1 MRFPTSPNKLTHF
14 PPPTNTLHNTSK
26 NFLTCL
32 WYREAI
38 DCGGNLSSFQTLL
51 SMQGETRSLKTSIL
65 CGWIFLTCI
74 HLGRAQSLKFQHIG
88 VDEGLSQDI
97 VTSIAQ
103 DSLGF
108 MWFGTEDGLNMYDGY
123 GITVFKYDPRD
134 TNSLP
139 SSGIISLIVDSRGRL
154 WTGTGDGSIMEP
166 GTRKFTRINLAKGEA
181 TFCEGEDSN
190 IWISTSHGLY
200 NYASDQKVVR
210 VFIGAEAWFPA
221 NVMLYDQREKRLFI
235 GSSTGLN
242 VFSVLGDTLIPERAA
257 RAIGSI
263 KGHNVS
269 ALCRSSNGDIFVG
282 TLDAGLFRISSNL
295 ETVEQYRPY
304 AGDQRTLSDN
314 RVLALAEDHQRR
326 LWVGTFS
333 GLDMLDRVS
342 GKFTRYKDESDVDGL
357 RGDRVYSI
365 CVDRSGALWVGT
377 YRGGVNRFDPHRQR
391 FTHIAYEPEKE
402 GGLHARDVFSLLETD
417 DRDLWVGTDD
427 GLFRRSSGT
436 NRFRH
441 YKHDPRKQRSLS
453 NDGIFAL
460 CQRRNGELWIG
471 GGDGVANRYEPAEDG
486 FVRYPLPRGNAIRSI
501 YETRDGRLFV
511 GTDSRGAFVLD
522 SIRHKFVPWEVQGDS
537 SHPAGV
543 WAMYQD
549 RPGFLW
555 LGTFYLPYIVRVD
568 PVTQNAVKIYADPQ
582 HEGALMIPSVRAFC
596 ENIDDTLYLGTWAA
610 GFARFDRSSDSYT
623 WYTEIDGL
631 PNNYVK
637 AMQSDTRGRIW
648 IATEKGLARFDLKT
662 ESFRTYTV
670 EDGLQSNF
678 FWSGSSCKG
687 KDGRL
692 YFGGTNGFNV
702 FHPDSISEN
711 MNVPPVVITSVR
723 VLDKPFPIPGEG
735 RDRTINLRYEADFFS
750 FEFVALDYTFPERN
764 QYAYML
770 EGFDK
775 NWVKSGT
782 RRYAAYTH
790 LDPGKY
796 VFRVRGSNN
805 DGVWNETGTAIAIV
819 IAPPYW
825 MTWGFRGL
833 IITTIAAGLY
843 GFYRNR
849 LNQVLKVERLR
860 QRIGRDLHDDIGTN
874 LSAIVIA
881 SQVIRQQRQASP
893 EVLEQVDD
901 IGGIA
906 LKTQELM
913 RDIIWMLNPR
923 NDTLKEFVARMKH
936 EAARLFKTIDY
947 SFSSPESELPERV
960 SLDFKRNMF
969 LIYKEALNNIVR
981 HAQARNVNITIS
993 VHDNT
998 LKLTLGDDGLGFDPE
1013 KTSQGNGLVNM
1024 HSRAQH
1030 IGAALRVSSAPGKGC
1045 TLELEAKIA

>member
-1 MRFPTSPNKLTHF
+1 
-14 PPPTNTLHNTSK
+14 
-26 NFLTCL
+26 
-32 WYREAI
+32 
-38 DCGGNLSSFQTLL
+38 
-51 SMQGETRSLKTSIL
+51 
-65 CGWIFLTCI
+65 
-74 HLGRAQSLKFQHIG
+74 
-88 VDEGLSQDI
+88 
-97 VTSIAQ
+97 
-103 DSLGF
+103 
-108 MWFGTEDGLNMYDGY
+108 
-123 GITVFKYDPRD
+123 
-134 TNSLP
+134 
-139 SSGIISLIVDSRGRL
+139 
-154 WTGTGDGSIMEP
+154 
-166 GTRKFTRINLAKGEA
+166 
-181 TFCEGEDSN
+181 
-190 IWISTSHGLY
+190 
-200 NYASDQKVVR
+200 
-210 VFIGAEAWFPA
+210 
-221 NVMLYDQREKRLFI
+221 
-235 GSSTGLN
+235 
-242 VFSVLGDTLIPERAA
+242 
-257 RAIGSI
+257 
-263 KGHNVS
+263 
-269 ALCRSSNGDIFVG
+269 
-282 TLDAGLFRISSNL
+282 
-295 ETVEQYRPY
+295 
-304 AGDQRTLSDN
+304 
-314 RVLALAEDHQRR
+314 
-326 LWVGTFS
+326 
-333 GLDMLDRVS
+333 
-342 GKFTRYKDESDVDGL
+342 
-357 RGDRVYSI
+357 
-365 CVDRSGALWVGT
+365 
-377 YRGGVNRFDPHRQR
+377 
-391 FTHIAYEPEKE
+391 
-402 GGLHARDVFSLLETD
+402 
-417 DRDLWVGTDD
+417 
-427 GLFRRSSGT
+427 
-436 NRFRH
+436 
-441 YKHDPRKQRSLS
+441 
-453 NDGIFAL
+453 
-460 CQRRNGELWIG
+460 
-471 GGDGVANRYEPAEDG
+471 
-486 FVRYPLPRGNAIRSI
+486 
-501 YETRDGRLFV
+501 
-511 GTDSRGAFVLD
+511 
-522 SIRHKFVPWEVQGDS
+522 
-537 SHPAGV
+537 
-543 WAMYQD
+543 MYQD

-568 PVTQNAVKIYADPQ
+568 PATQKAAKIYQDNQ
-582 HEGALMIPSVRAFC
+582 HEGALVIPSVRAFC
-596 ENIDDTLYLGTWAA
+596 ENVDGTLYLGTWAA
-610 GFARFDRSSDSYT
+610 GFARFNRQSDNYT
-623 WYTEIDGL
+623 WYTEINGL
-631 PNNYVK
+631 SNNYVK
-637 AMQSDTRGRIW
+637 AMQSDAGGRIW
-648 IATEKGLARFDLKT
+648 IATEKGLARFDPKT

-687 KDGRL
+687 RDGKL

-711 MNVPPVVITSVR
+711 MNIPLVVITSVR
-723 VLDKPFPIPGEG
+723 VLDKPFPISGEG

-775 NWVKSGT
+775 NWVKSGN

-790 LDPGKY
+790 LDPGRY
-796 VFRVRGSNN
+796 LFRVRGSNN

-825 MTWGFRGL
+825 MTWWFRGFIL
-833 IITTIAAGLY
+833 VTIATGLY
-843 GFYRNR
+843 GFYRYR

-936 EAARLFKTIDY
+936 EAARLFKTVDY
-947 SFSSPESELPERV
+947 SFSAPERELPEKV